1 MHNPTIQSL
10 KVDRGRSLLF
20 TMWLVLA
27 PLLVVGCATNPV
39 TGKQNFVLMS
49 EEQEIDLGEQYH
61 TEVMKQY
68 EVYDDPELTA
78 LVKRLG
84 GELAANSHRSDLNF
98 HFTVLDS
105 PEVNAFALPG
115 GYVYITRGIIAY
127 MNSEEHLAGVLGHE
141 IGHVTARHSVRQH
154 AASTTANVFGAIA
167 TIATGSQGVSQLS
180 GALGGALVSGYG
192 RSHELEADRL
202 GAEYLAVAGY
212 DPQMMHGVIG
222 ILKDQEAFEL
232 KRAQEE
238 NRQPRIY
245 HGLFSTH
252 PDHDRRLQEVIAAA
266 EKFKNPQAKHTDPEA
281 FLKLLNN
288 LTFGHSEDQ
297 GVVRGNRFYH
307 KNLDFTIE
315 FPRGW
320 RIENQPDR
328 LLAVSADNNAM
339 FMVQIDN
346 LRQTETPSAYLRRN
360 FNNVRKL
367 QTISN
372 NSATG
377 LVEGSHPFGSGT
389 IRVAAVLHHDKVYVM
404 HAAARYKLPDKEFID
419 SVKSIRSLDTQERE
433 LAEALH
439 LKLIRARDGDTFAS
453 LARRSNLGTYGE
465 EQLRLLNGMYPDGE
479 PSPGQLIK
487 IVQ

>member
-1 MHNPTIQSL
+1 MKIRYGNSFLHTLWP
-10 KVDRGRSLLF
+10 
-20 TMWLVLA
+20 VLA
-27 PLLVVGCATNPV
+27 LLLLVGCATNPV

-49 EEQEIDLGEQYH
+49 EEQEIDLGKQYH

-78 LVKRLG
+78 LVERLG
-84 GELAANSHRSDLNF
+84 EELAANSHRSDLDF

-127 MNSEEHLAGVLGHE
+127 MNNEEHLAGVLGHE

-180 GALGGALVSGYG
+180 STLGGALVSGYG

-202 GAEYLAVAGY
+202 GAEYLAVTGY
-212 DPQMMHGVIG
+212 DPQTMLGVIG

-232 KRAQEE
+232 KRAREE

-266 EKFKNPQAKHTDPEA
+266 EKFKNPQAKHTNPES
-281 FLKLLNN
+281 FLKLLDN
-288 LTFGHSEDQ
+288 LTFGHSENQ

-307 KNLDFTIE
+307 KDLDFTIE
-315 FPRGW
+315 FPQGW

-346 LRQTETPSAYLRRN
+346 QKQSETPSAYLRRN
-360 FNNVRKL
+360 FNNVR
-367 QTISN
+367 QVQSIDNDS
-372 NSATG
+372 STG

-389 IRVAAVLHHDKVYVM
+389 IRVAAAFHHDKVYVL
-404 HAAARYKLPDKEFID
+404 HAAARYRLPDPQFID
-419 SVKSIRSLDTQERE
+419 SVKSIRSLDTRERE

-439 LKLIRARDGDTFAS
+439 LRLIRARDGDTFAS
-453 LARRSNLGTYGE
+453 LANQSNLASYAE

-479 PSPGQLIK
+479 PSPGQLVK
-487 IVQ
+487 IVE